1 MVKHANVWEIAKKL
15 KPECKVCVGNFPGA
29 TTQFIAD
36 YISLRFEWN
45 QIVLYFTLAQMI
57 WMQTD
62 HQMKLHKPLLI

>member
-36 YISLRFEWN
+36 YISLRFE
-45 QIVLYFTLAQMI
+45 
-57 WMQTD
+57 
-62 HQMKLHKPLLI
+62 

>member
-1 MVKHANVWEIAKKL
+1 MVKHANVCEIAKKL
-15 KPECKVCVGNFPGA
+15 KPECKFCVGKFPGA

-57 WMQTD
+57 WIQTD